1 LTIVNRQSSIDPP
14 LVPVLLAGFTA
25 FLGFYATQPLL
36 PLFGR
41 VFAASTFA
49 VSLTVTS
56 PTIAV
61 AIAAPVVGR
70 IADARG
76 RHDVI
81 VVSAFGLGATMLLLA
96 SSSGLR
102 QVVIWRFVQ
111 GLLMPGAFAVTL
123 AYIHDQW
130 PASRAG
136 RATAAY
142 VTGTV
147 FGGFVGRALAG
158 IVAFY
163 AGWRA
168 SFIALGI
175 VDMACAAGV
184 WRWLPRDHTV
194 AVRRDKVR
202 SERARYGSPFQSLLR
217 NRELLVTCVV
227 GFCVLFSQ
235 VAMFTYVTFHLAAPP
250 FELTSAE
257 LGWLF
262 SVYLVGVA
270 VTPLSGR
277 WIDAQGP
284 RLMLVVAMTIGVGG
298 ALLTLARPLAVVIG
312 GLALCCTSVFIAQ
325 STASTHLGVVAT
337 RDRGAAIGI
346 YASCYYV
353 GGTVGGAVPAV
364 LWRLGGWPACVALIV
379 AVQCATAATG
389 LFFWNQQPFAR
400 RHEAYEG
407 PEVF

>member
-1 LTIVNRQSSIDPP
+1 LSSTQSTIVNQQSPIEPP
-14 LVPVLLAGFTA
+14 LAPVLLAGFTA

-49 VSLTVTS
+49 VSLTITA

-61 AIAAPVVGR
+61 AIAAPIVGR

-76 RHDVI
+76 RRDVI
-81 VVSAFGLGATMLLLA
+81 VVSAFGLGVTMLLGA
-96 SSSGLR
+96 SADGLR
-102 QVVIWRFVQ
+102 PVVAWRFVQ
-111 GLLMPGAFAVTL
+111 GLLMPGTFAVTL

-168 SFIALGI
+168 SFVALGI
-175 VDMACAAGV
+175 VDVACAAGV
-184 WRWLPRDHTV
+184 WKWLPRDRT
-194 AVRRDKVR
+194 AQESR
-202 SERARYGSPFQSLLR
+202 SLPSQEGRSLPGLLA

-235 VAMFTYVTFHLAAPP
+235 VAMFTYITFYLAAPP

-270 VTPLSGR
+270 VTPLSGP
-277 WIDAQGP
+277 WIDARGP
-284 RLMLVVAMTIGVGG
+284 RVMLAVAMTLGVAG
-298 ALLTLARPLAVVIG
+298 ALLTLGRLVAIVIA
-312 GLALCCTSVFIAQ
+312 GLAFCCTSVFMAQ
-325 STASTHLGVVAT
+325 ATASTHLGAAAT
-337 RDRGAAIGI
+337 RDRGAAVGL

-353 GGTVGGAVPAV
+353 GGTVGGAVPAF
-364 LWRLGGWPACVALIV
+364 LWSAGGWPACVALIV
-379 AVQCATAATG
+379 VVQCATAVIGLTG
-389 LFFWNQQPFAR
+389 WNQHRSSRSGDFVSQER
-400 RHEAYEG
+400 
-407 PEVF
+407 

>member
-1 LTIVNRQSSIDPP
+1 M
-14 LVPVLLAGFTA
+14 LLG
-25 FLGFYATQPLL
+25 
-36 PLFGR
+36 
-41 VFAASTFA
+41 ASA
-49 VSLTVTS
+49 DGLR
-56 PTIAV
+56 
-61 AIAAPVVGR
+61 PVV
-70 IADARG
+70 A
-76 RHDVI
+76 
-81 VVSAFGLGATMLLLA
+81 
-96 SSSGLR
+96 
-102 QVVIWRFVQ
+102 WRFVQ
-111 GLLMPGAFAVTL
+111 GLLMPGTFAVTL

-168 SFIALGI
+168 SFVALGI
-175 VDMACAAGV
+175 VDVACAAGV
-184 WRWLPRDHTV
+184 WKWLPRDRT
-194 AVRRDKVR
+194 AQESR
-202 SERARYGSPFQSLLR
+202 SLPSQEGRSLPGLLA

-235 VAMFTYVTFHLAAPP
+235 VAMFTYITFYLAAPP

-270 VTPLSGR
+270 VTPLSGP
-277 WIDAQGP
+277 WIDARGP
-284 RLMLVVAMTIGVGG
+284 RVMLAVAMTLGVAG
-298 ALLTLARPLAVVIG
+298 ALLTLGRLVAIVIA
-312 GLALCCTSVFIAQ
+312 GLAFCCTSVFMAQ
-325 STASTHLGVVAT
+325 ATASTHLGAAAT
-337 RDRGAAIGI
+337 RDRGAAVGL

-364 LWRLGGWPACVALIV
+364 LWSAGGWPACVALIV
-379 AVQCATAATG
+379 VVQCATAVIGLTG
-389 LFFWNQQPFAR
+389 WNQHRSSRSGDFVSQER
-400 RHEAYEG
+400 
-407 PEVF
+407 